1 MAKLT
6 TAAEL
11 KSLMGPQGF
20 FLYVIYHT
28 CLSFERINKKHSSTG
43 TNYRYIA
50 TGAFPYYLQC
60 YRGDLSFAQELVNGK
75 WLEYDQQ
82 NYKTC
87 GIDDL
92 GEFNR

>member
-1 MAKLT
+1 MAMLSLSQDFQKI
-6 TAAEL
+6 L
-11 KSLMGPQGF
+11 KKIFVS
-20 FLYVIYHT
+20 I
-28 CLSFERINKKHSSTG
+28 G

-50 TGAFPYYLQC
+50 TGGFPYYLQC
-60 YRGDLSFAQELVNGK
+60 YRGDLSSSQELVNGR

-92 GEFNR
+92 GNF

>member
-1 MAKLT
+1 MGT
-6 TAAEL
+6 Q
-11 KSLMGPQGF
+11 SLLQDIQRSIKIF
-20 FLYVIYHT
+20 FVSI
-28 CLSFERINKKHSSTG
+28 G

-50 TGAFPYYLQC
+50 TGGFPYYLQC
-60 YRGDLSFAQELVNGK
+60 YRGDLSTSQELVNGR

-92 GEFNR
+92 GNF